1 MNYLDIHAHILP
13 AVDDGARD
21 LETSLKLLEMLK
33 EQGVTHVVATPHF
46 YPDSDNIEQ
55 FAETVKTAFIE
66 LDREVRMGD
75 LPKIFFGCELRYFS
89 GMGKSKA
96 VKQFAIQNTNYLLLE
111 LPYGAPITKT
121 IINDIIDIK
130 EVLGLTPILAHI
142 ERYSKVPGFKKLLK
156 LIPDGTALAHVNGTS
171 VISKDYAK
179 ICDKLIKG
187 GYVSYLAS
195 DCHSLVNRPPH
206 IKPALDTISSR
217 LGRSAATRLMI
228 KSNRLLEEIEGTYEE
243 YQLENQ

>member
-13 AVDDGARD
+13 SVDDGAKD
-21 LETSLKLLEMLK
+21 METSIALLEMLK

-46 YPDSDNIEQ
+46 YPDSDSIEE
-55 FAETVKTAFIE
+55 FSETVKNAFCE
-66 LDREVRMGD
+66 LEELAQKKQ
-75 LPKIFFGCELRYFS
+75 LPKIFLGCELRYFS
-89 GMGKSKA
+89 GMGKSRA
-96 VKQFAIQNTNYLLLE
+96 IKQFAVQNTDYLLLE

-121 IINDIIDIK
+121 VINDIIDIK

-156 LIPDGTALAHVNGTS
+156 LVSDNVAQAHINAGA
-171 VISKDYAK
+171 VISKEDARL
-179 ICDKLIKG
+179 CEKLIKG

-195 DCHSLVNRPPH
+195 DTHSVVNRPPY
-206 IKPALDTISSR
+206 IKQALDTISNK
-217 LGRSAATRLMI
+217 LGRSAATRLTI

-243 YQLENQ
+243 YQFNG